1 MQLQRFSFNALKDFL
16 KQQNEPIFRYKQ
28 LQQALFREPHLTFHE
43 LTTLPLPLREKL
55 ISVFGDDLL
64 PLRLLR
70 VQKGMQASKYLF
82 ALQDGERIESVYM
95 QFQEGLKS
103 LCISTQVGCACRCAF
118 CATGKIGIQ
127 RNLTV
132 EEILGQ
138 VLYVSKTVTP
148 IDRIT
153 IMGMGEAL
161 LNPHIFEVIHHF
173 TATDEFQL
181 SPYKLSIST
190 VGIVPGI
197 RKLTQLYP
205 QVTLTFSLHF
215 PSQTLRE
222 QWMPTAQH
230 HRLEDIFEALDERAK
245 LTNRK
250 IYLAYMVMDGI
261 NNRLQDL
268 EALKSI
274 FEARGPLRHLYHVNL
289 IPFHPIPHSKVQETH
304 KSVVLRFQKQLKQH
318 RIVAT
323 VRQSFG
329 KSIQA
334 ACGQLSAAYPVHL
347 QKSS

>member
-1 MQLQRFSFNALKDFL
+1 MPLQRFSLDALKDFL
-16 KQQNEPIFRYKQ
+16 KQQQEPVFRHRQ
-28 LQQALFREPHLTFHE
+28 LQQALFQDPHLSFHE

-55 ISVFGDDLL
+55 ISAFGDNLL

-70 VQKGMQASKYLF
+70 VQKDAQASKYLF
-82 ALQDGERIESVYM
+82 ELQDGERIESVYM

-103 LCISTQVGCACRCAF
+103 LCISTQVGCACQCAF

-127 RNLTV
+127 RNLTI

-138 VLYVSKTVTP
+138 ALYISKTVTS

-161 LNPHIFEVIHHF
+161 LNPYIFEVIHHL
-173 TATDEFQL
+173 TAPDEFQL

-215 PSQTLRE
+215 PNQTLRE
-222 QWMPTAQH
+222 QWMPMAQH
-230 HRLEDIFEALDERAK
+230 YRLEDIFEALDERVK
-245 LTNRK
+245 LTHRK

-261 NNRLQDL
+261 NNRPQDL
-268 EALKSI
+268 EALESI
-274 FEARGPLRHLYHVNL
+274 FEARGSLRHLYHVNL
-289 IPFHPIPHSKVQETH
+289 IPFHPISHLKVQETH
-304 KSVVLRFQKQLKQH
+304 KSVVLRFQKQLKQR

-334 ACGQLSAAYPVHL
+334 ACGQLSAEYPAHL
-347 QKSS
+347 

>member
-1 MQLQRFSFNALKDFL
+1 MQLQKFSFNALKEFL
-16 KQQNEPIFRYKQ
+16 EQQKEPVFRHKQ
-28 LQQALFREPHLTFHE
+28 LQQALFKEPHLTFHE

-55 ISVFGDDLL
+55 ISAFGDNLL
-64 PLRLLR
+64 PLRLLSI
-70 VQKGMQASKYLF
+70 QKDTQASKYLF
-82 ALQDGERIESVYM
+82 ELQDKERIESVYM
-95 QFQEGLKS
+95 QFQEGLRS
-103 LCISTQVGCACRCAF
+103 LCVSTQVGCACQCAF

-127 RNLTV
+127 RNLTI

-138 VLYVSKTVTP
+138 ALYLSKTVTP

-153 IMGMGEAL
+153 LMGMGEAL
-161 LNPHIFEVIHHF
+161 LNPHIFEAIHHF

-190 VGIVPGI
+190 VGIIPGI

-215 PSQTLRE
+215 PNQTLRE
-222 QWMPTAQH
+222 QWMPMAQH
-230 HRLEDIFEALDERAK
+230 YRLEDIFEALDERVK
-245 LTNRK
+245 LTHRK

-261 NNRLQDL
+261 NNRRQDL
-268 EALKSI
+268 EALESI

-289 IPFHPIPHSKVQETH
+289 IPFHPISHLKIQETH
-304 KSVVLRFQKQLKQH
+304 KSVVLRFQKQLKQR

-334 ACGQLSAAYPVHL
+334 ACGQLSAEYPMHL
-347 QKSS
+347 

>member
-1 MQLQRFSFNALKDFL
+1 MQSQKLSFSALKDFL
-16 KQQNEPIFRYKQ
+16 KQQQEPIFRYKQ
-28 LQQALFREPHLTFHE
+28 LQQALFGEPYLTFHE
-43 LTTLPLPLREKL
+43 LTTLPLTLREKL
-55 ISVFGDDLL
+55 ISVFGDNLL
-64 PLRLLR
+64 PLRLLNI
-70 VQKGMQASKYLF
+70 QKDTQASKYLF
-82 ALQDGERIESVYM
+82 ELQDGKRIESVYM

-132 EEILGQ
+132 EEILAQ
-138 VLYVSKTVTP
+138 ALYISKTVTP

-153 IMGMGEAL
+153 FMGMGEAL
-161 LNPHIFEVIHHF
+161 FNPHIFEVIHHF
-173 TATDEFQL
+173 TATDGFRL

-190 VGIVPGI
+190 VGVIPGI

-215 PSQTLRE
+215 PNQTLRE
-222 QWMPTAQH
+222 QWMPIAQH
-230 HRLEDIFEALDERAK
+230 YRLEDIFEALDERAK

-250 IYLAYMVMDGI
+250 IYLAYMVMEGI

-268 EALKSI
+268 EALESI
-274 FEARGPLRHLYHVNL
+274 FKARGPLRHLYHVNL
-289 IPFHPIPHSKVQETH
+289 IPLHPISYLKVQETH
-304 KSVVLRFQKQLKQH
+304 KYVVLRFQKQLKQR

-323 VRQSFG
+323 IRQSFG

-334 ACGQLSAAYPVHL
+334 ACGQLAAEYPVHL
-347 QKSS
+347 